1 MRQSARNR
9 KVCEAVGDVLLSPLC
24 PWGMETRVTTPP
36 LWRARGTSVGTAGGS
51 SLGTPRLQ
59 RAACV
64 CRFVPEEFGLC
75 RTQPRCEA
83 DEGACRLGDGKV
95 TVCHPTKN
103 QARGVCD
110 HIPASE
116 WVEKG

>member
-9 KVCEAVGDVLLSPLC
+9 KVCEAVGGVSRSSLC
-24 PWGMETRVTTPP
+24 SWGVETKVTTPP

-64 CRFVPEEFGLC
+64 CRFVPEELGLC
-75 RTQPRCEA
+75 RTQPHCEA